1 MAAHHMDL
9 NIYNKKMATLESIN
23 YNYAG
28 ISSLN
33 LGLMKDHRFSSTDD
47 DDGALDHIMRSNE
60 EAYTQ
65 IC

>member
-1 MAAHHMDL
+1 
-9 NIYNKKMATLESIN
+9 MATLESIN

-33 LGLMKDHRFSSTDD
+33 LGLMRDHRFSPTDDDD